1 MGDAMKKLLTVVA
14 VAAVFPASAM
24 AAGENNIGNCGWG
37 SKLFDGQ
44 SGVAPQVLA
53 VTTNGTF
60 GNQTFGITSGTSGCT
75 QDGAV
80 KSNWRTALFID
91 GNREALARDMSVGSG
106 ETLDSLAHLLG
117 VQEQDR
123 AAFNSATKGNM
134 ARIFGENASTND
146 IVAALRQVLG
156 SDAQLA
162 RYTAAL

>member
-1 MGDAMKKLLTVVA
+1 MKKLLGVVA
-14 VAAVFPASAM
+14 VAAVFPLSAM

-44 SGVAPQVLA
+44 SGIAPQVLA

-91 GNREALARDMSVGSG
+91 GNRDALARDMSVGSG

-123 AAFNSATKGNM
+123 VAFNSAAKENM
-134 ARIFGENASTND
+134 ARIFSDNASTSD
-146 IVAALRQVLG
+146 IMAGLRQVLG
-156 SDAQLA
+156 SDAQLS